1 LRRSRNRLE
10 AEDFPQQFAE
20 LLAFSGDGFPKDH
33 PFRSV
38 IAMPSDV
45 GLPPIWLLG
54 SSGYSAKAAGE
65 MGLGYAFA
73 SHFSPTDPAPAMR
86 AYRESFEPSESFEC
100 PSAVL
105 AVAIICAETDERAE
119 ELASSMELAWV
130 RMRSGNPRPLPSPEE
145 AMAYPYTPAER
156 RLADAYRTMQVVG
169 DPSTVRT
176 RIEELAGHT
185 AADEVMATTN
195 VYDHAERL
203 RSYEL
208 LAEVF
213 RIATSG

>member
-1 LRRSRNRLE
+1 
-10 AEDFPQQFAE
+10 
-20 LLAFSGDGFPKDH
+20 
-33 PFRSV
+33 
-38 IAMPSDV
+38 
-45 GLPPIWLLG
+45 
-54 SSGYSAKAAGE
+54 
-65 MGLGYAFA
+65 
-73 SHFSPTDPAPAMR
+73 
-86 AYRESFEPSESFEC
+86 
-100 PSAVL
+100 
-105 AVAIICAETDERAE
+105 
-119 ELASSMELAWV
+119 
-130 RMRSGNPRPLPSPEE
+130 MRSGNPGQLPSPKE

-195 VYDHAERL
+195 VYDHSERL

-213 RIATSG
+213 RIATPG